1 MKLATVLKVM
11 RFWPPFLGAGISVR
25 RFNKELTEIDVQ
37 MRLRFWNQNYV
48 GTHFGGSLYTMT
60 DPFYMLMLLHALGK
74 RYIVWDKSA
83 SIVYKKPAKGMVFAR
98 FVLLSEQVESI
109 KASLTD
115 TPKTDREFIIQIKDC
130 DDELVAEV
138 RKILHI
144 RKKDKS

>member
-1 MKLATVLKVM
+1 MKLTTVLKVM

-130 DDELVAEV
+130 DDQLVAEV